1 MPHLNRRDE
10 YSLRMLVLNEVV
22 KRLLPVVSRLLLF
35 LDTSPKERLR
45 QHTADVE
52 FFP

>member
-10 YSLRMLVLNEVV
+10 FSLRMLVLNEVV
-22 KRLLPVVSRLLLF
+22 KALLPVAFRLLLL

-45 QHTADVE
+45 QHTVDGE
-52 FFP
+52 FFT